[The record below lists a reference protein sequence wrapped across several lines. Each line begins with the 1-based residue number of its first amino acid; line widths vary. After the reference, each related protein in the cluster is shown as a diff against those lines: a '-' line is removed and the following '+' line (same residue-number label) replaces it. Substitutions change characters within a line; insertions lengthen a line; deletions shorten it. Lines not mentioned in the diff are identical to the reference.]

1 MAKSKKQSKKKAI
14 VTESDQTLSP
24 WIREKKKKVSAVME
38 KIEMGKFPDQELR
51 QRLQSFQY
59 RMEYYLLTPN
69 KEIGQIRTLHYF
81 LKSILAE
88 LKMPLKSFALA
99 IDTTDANLRKYLN
112 GDRSFSLELA
122 MRFAAFFQIPAE
134 LWLNIQTKNAVIEL
148 QQDSEAMAA
157 YSRYHYKNF
166 QQ

>member
-14 VTESDQTLSP
+14 TKEMESADSP

-38 KIEMGKFPDQELR
+38 KIEMGKFPEQEIR

-69 KEIGQIRTLHYF
+69 KEIGQIRTIQYF

-88 LKMPLKSFALA
+88 LGIPLKTFATS

-148 QQDSEAMAA
+148 QQDSEAMAN
-157 YSRYHYKNF
+157 YSRYNYKNI
-166 QQ
+166 QK